1 MHIVCLDL
9 EGVLVPEIWLAVAE
23 RTGIAELR
31 LTTRDIPD
39 YDVLMKKRIAILGAH
54 NITLS
59 RIQQVIDAVEPL
71 EGACDFLD
79 LLRSKT
85 QLIILSDTFTQFA
98 RPLMEKL
105 GRPTLFCNEL
115 VVHEDRIV
123 DYRLRQANGKRHAVR
138 ALKSMGFEVLA
149 SGDSYNDIGML
160 QEADHGVLFRP
171 PERII
176 AEYPGFPA
184 FTEYRQLSD
193 MIELTLAG

>member
-39 YDVLMKKRIAILGAH
+39 YDALMKKRISILEAH

-59 RIQQVIDAVEPL
+59 RIQQVIEGVEPL
-71 EGACDFLD
+71 EGAREFLEF
-79 LLRSKT
+79 LRSRT

-115 VVHEDRIV
+115 IVYEDRIV
-123 DYRLRQANGKRHAVR
+123 DYRLRQANGKTHAVR
-138 ALKSMGFEVLA
+138 ALKSIGFEVLA

-184 FTEYRQLSD
+184 FTEYRELSEI
-193 MIELTLAG
+193 IERTLVP